1 MAELRAA
8 VAIHMKLPRHAF
20 IRRESQPHTQP
31 LSLSRAR
38 TGHDTLTRGLPELL
52 QHPTSAWT
60 RRRGQLCGH
69 VRDTWLPDQ
78 PSLLFARE
86 FRDELCQLD
95 RVSAIDFPDL
105 RAALDEEEERL

>member
-1 MAELRAA
+1 MHLLEES
-8 VAIHMKLPRHAF
+8 HSRHTHN
-20 IRRESQPHTQP
+20 I
-31 LSLSRAR
+31 SLSRAR
-38 TGHDTLTRGLPELL
+38 ARGMTRGLPELL